1 MASIKRKSYHLDV
14 KMARCLHIE
23 TAALHTG
30 QLMAASQ
37 LTVCVGPAEIVAAEG
52 GSYAEGAQL
61 AAPLL
66 TGGLL
71 CILPVHIVQIP
82 VTQLA

>member
-1 MASIKRKSYHLDV
+1 MPLECDAFW
-14 KMARCLHIE
+14 LHVQI
-23 TAALHTG
+23 AALHTG

-37 LTVCVGPAEIVAAEG
+37 LTICVGPAEIVAAEG
-52 GSYAEGAQL
+52 GSYAERAQL

-71 CILPVHIVQIP
+71 CILPVHVVQVP

>member
-1 MASIKRKSYHLDV
+1 
-14 KMARCLHIE
+14 MARCLHVE

-37 LTVCVGPAEIVAAEG
+37 LTVCVGPAEIVTAKG

-71 CILPVHIVQIP
+71 CIGPVHVMQVS